1 MNTGDRQI
9 GNLALQAPTVIEIDA
24 GRGGLESVFQSYS
37 RHLGPRYHPDQ
48 DKDMPTLFRLLFVA
62 GTLTA
67 IVFTGL
73 YVLAT
78 KFEPEQQ
85 TISKPVT
92 GVKIRR

>member
-1 MNTGDRQI
+1 
-9 GNLALQAPTVIEIDA
+9 
-24 GRGGLESVFQSYS
+24 
-37 RHLGPRYHPDQ
+37 
-48 DKDMPTLFRLLFVA
+48 MPTLFRLLFVA

>member
-1 MNTGDRQI
+1 
-9 GNLALQAPTVIEIDA
+9 
-24 GRGGLESVFQSYS
+24 
-37 RHLGPRYHPDQ
+37 
-48 DKDMPTLFRLLFVA
+48 MPTLFRLIFVA
-62 GTLTA
+62 STFTA

-78 KFEPEQQ
+78 RYEPEQQ